1 MLPFLIVDTALYLP
15 DLDVAR
21 YTTYPLAPLT
31 FFHFS
36 VACFLPAVTVTAG
49 GFRFYCLC
57 RSWCRC
63 NSIDCYREVFVITAF
78 NGAAPF
84 GGNSLYTVIIRS
96 CFLCLMRKPG
106 STAVLINLQLF
117 GHRHNGELSVVIDP
131 GTGWWV
137 CLKPLILSE
146 AYV

>member
-49 GFRFYCLC
+49 VFGFTVCAG
-57 RSWCRC
+57 
-63 NSIDCYREVFVITAF
+63 VGV
-78 NGAAPF
+78 GAIP
-84 GGNSLYTVIIRS
+84 LVVTEK
-96 CFLCLMRKPG
+96 FL
-106 STAVLINLQLF
+106 S
-117 GHRHNGELSVVIDP
+117 
-131 GTGWWV
+131 
-137 CLKPLILSE
+137 
-146 AYV
+146 